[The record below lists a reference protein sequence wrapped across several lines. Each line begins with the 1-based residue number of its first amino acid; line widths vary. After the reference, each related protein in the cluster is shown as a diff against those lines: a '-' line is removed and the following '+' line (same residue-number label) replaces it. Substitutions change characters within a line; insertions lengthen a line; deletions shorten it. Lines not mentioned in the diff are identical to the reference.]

1 MPCANCE
8 ALRAEIDRLRRQ
20 VGEFTRA
27 GEIGAVMERFDI
39 PSTSA
44 RILLRMYAAGGRA
57 VPVDMLSQVL
67 STPAASTLS
76 VHVYRLRTQLG
87 EDAIRSVKAVGY
99 SLSPGMVSAIMAAL
113 EPPILQ
119 PSRLTNEPEAT
130 E

>member
-8 ALRAEIDRLRRQ
+8 ALRAENDRLRRQ

-27 GEIGAVMERFDI
+27 GEIGAVMERFEV

-57 VPVDMLSQVL
+57 VPVDCLMQTL
-67 STPAASTLS
+67 STPSASTLS
-76 VHVYRLRTQLG
+76 VHVHRLRESLPK
-87 EDAIRSVKAVGY
+87 DAIRSVKAVGY

-119 PSRLTNEPEAT
+119 AERLTDEIEAT